1 MSITASLCTV
11 IISAERLLKELKQFN
26 PKDTEQLRYK
36 LLSNFI
42 LLASKEKSNTER
54 ALEEFLK
61 LASQEEYKD
70 HIGPILGMAAA
81 HTMLKQNQRAKNQ
94 LKRVAKNIWTF
105 EDAEYL
111 ERCWLLLADYYIQ
124 STKYDLAYELLRK
137 VIQYNRMSV
146 KAYELSGTIAEKEQ
160 RYKEAAHFFESA
172 WKFSGNSNPVVGY
185 KAAYNFMK
193 NKRFVNAIDVCE
205 QVLKCN
211 PDYPRIKKD
220 ILDKCINNL
229 RT

>member
-1 MSITASLCTV
+1 M
-11 IISAERLLKELKQFN
+11 RELKQFN
-26 PKDTEQLRYK
+26 PKGLEELRYN

-42 LLASKEKSNTER
+42 LLATKEKFNVER
-54 ALEEFLK
+54 ALEEFIH

-70 HIGPILGMAAA
+70 NVGPLLGIAAA
-81 HTMLKQNQRAKNQ
+81 HTMLKQSQRAKNQ

-124 STKYDLAYELLRK
+124 SAKYDLAYELLRRI
-137 VIQYNRMSV
+137 IQYNRMSV
-146 KAYELSGTIAEKEQ
+146 RAYELSGTIAEKEQ
-160 RYKEAAHFFESA
+160 RYKEAASFYENA
-172 WKFSGNSNPVVGY
+172 WKFSGFTNLPIGF

-193 NKRFVNAIDVCE
+193 GKKYVNAIDVCH
-205 QVLKCN
+205 QVLKTN
-211 PDYPRIKKD
+211 PDYPRIRKD
-220 ILDKCINNL
+220 ILDKSINNL